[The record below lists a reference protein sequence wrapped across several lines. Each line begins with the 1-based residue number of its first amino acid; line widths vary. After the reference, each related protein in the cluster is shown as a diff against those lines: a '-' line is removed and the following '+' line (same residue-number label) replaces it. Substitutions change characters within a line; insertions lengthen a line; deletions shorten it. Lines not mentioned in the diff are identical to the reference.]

1 MLAQFRRHFPALA
14 PLLRFQELSTPVTQ
28 QHFVRSPD
36 GAMYGIEM
44 SARRLTSRALD
55 VRTPVPGL
63 LLAVAVLAIY
73 GLVGKWETA
82 SDQPA
87 FQLASWLTLKLRK
100 PVKPATVRW
109 IFHAVFWIVRWS
121 VLPVLMLPLAGGLV
135 QHRWRGWR
143 SVAVR
148 RSARRWPRR
157 PRLRVLPRHVR
168 ASDRAGSG

>member
-1 MLAQFRRHFPALA
+1 M
-14 PLLRFQELSTPVTQ
+14 
-28 QHFVRSPD
+28 
-36 GAMYGIEM
+36 
-44 SARRLTSRALD
+44 RRLFLLQLAGNALLLWLAYEWLGVDESSGLKLVWSTVDALLILALGCWLHGATMIYGSAKAETINSAFRATLRNLWIL
-55 VRTPVPGL
+55 V

-135 QHRWRGWR
+135 QHGWRGWR
-143 SVAVR
+143 SIAAHR
-148 RSARRWPRR
+148 
-157 PRLRVLPRHVR
+157 
-168 ASDRAGSG
+168 